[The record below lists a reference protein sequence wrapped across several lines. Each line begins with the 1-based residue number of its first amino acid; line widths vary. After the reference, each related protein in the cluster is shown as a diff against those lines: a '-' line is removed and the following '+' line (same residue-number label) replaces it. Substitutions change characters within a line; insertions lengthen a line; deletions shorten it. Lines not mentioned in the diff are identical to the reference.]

1 MQLAWVSKVF
11 FFSRAT
17 INSILRY
24 CILDPDFDSHHF
36 SAWGRQLLQ
45 DCDLIQDMVA
55 KYQPD
60 YLLVLLGFNDMGWFV
75 SDADGTFES
84 MKTFISEARAAKP
97 DIKMALGNVPHRK
110 YIPCRD
116 DLPRETS
123 KYNKM
128 LEIAIPFW
136 SKYIFLFIM
145 SQERA
150 LYKWSTGLLRIRFRY
165 VGFQILSAIFSNNG

>member
-1 MQLAWVSKVF
+1 MAWVSKL
-11 FFSRAT
+11 FSRAT
-17 INSILRY
+17 INYILRY
-24 CILDPDFDSHHF
+24 HILDPDFDSHHF

-55 KYQPD
+55 TYQPD

-75 SDADGTFES
+75 SDAVGTFES

-136 SKYIFLFIM
+136 SKCLFSLVS
-145 SQERA
+145 SQEQV
-150 LYKWSTGLLRIRFRY
+150 LLKWSAVLANKCYFPRK
-165 VGFQILSAIFSNNG
+165 

>member
-1 MQLAWVSKVF
+1 MLLVLVSNQF
-11 FFSRAT
+11 LSPRAMT
-17 INSILRY
+17 YSILRC
-24 CILDPDFDSHHF
+24 CILDPNFDSDHF

-45 DCDLIQDMVA
+45 DCDLIRDMVA
-55 KYQPD
+55 TYQPD

-136 SKYIFLFIM
+136 SKYNITLL
-145 SQERA
+145 SSLELA
-150 LYKWSTGLLRIRFRY
+150 LYK
-165 VGFQILSAIFSNNG
+165 